1 VLSLNKIAIRR
12 GRKLLIENVSF
23 QAHAGQRMGL
33 IGANGSGKS
42 SLFAMLLGEL
52 EADDGE
58 LGINPKDQFAHVAQE
73 SPNSTASGLDYVMD
87 GDSELREVEAAIAK
101 AESSGKE
108 HDAGLHTLYERM
120 EHIDGFTA
128 EARAAKLLHGLGF
141 VGDAIHKPVREF
153 SGGWRMRLNLARALM
168 CRSDILLLDEPTN
181 HLDLPAIL
189 WLSFRMTVIFWMK
202 SVHASHTSNIR
213 QYAFSLATTAS
224 LKHSAPSN
232 LHNNN
237 PCTHASKKRSNI
249 YRDTWIVFVTK
260 LPKRGRHK
268 AA

>member
-58 LGINPKDQFAHVAQE
+58 LGISAKDQIAHVAQE

-87 GDSELREVEAAIAK
+87 GDSELREVQAAIA
-101 AESSGKE
+101 AEESSGEE
-108 HDAGLHTLYERM
+108 HSANLHTLYERM

-141 VGDAIHKPVREF
+141 IGDAIHKPVPLGHTAARRADQ
-153 SGGWRMRLNLARALM
+153 SPRSSCHLVAGALAKAL
-168 CRSDILLLDEPTN
+168 RGN
-181 HLDLPAIL
+181 
-189 WLSFRMTVIFWMK
+189 
-202 SVHASHTSNIR
+202 
-213 QYAFSLATTAS
+213 
-224 LKHSAPSN
+224 SAGN
-232 LHNNN
+232 F
-237 PCTHASKKRSNI
+237 A
-249 YRDTWIVFVTK
+249 
-260 LPKRGRHK
+260 
-268 AA
+268 